1 MTLDLAKLFGVKEG
15 ELFTISSSYLP
26 KEYLSTKFFIKDN
39 KFWIL
44 EDGKEI
50 ISILRL
56 NDIDWNDFS
65 IIKVKEKIKFSSD
78 ELHILK
84 QIYNN
89 TAFRYM
95 TKDDS
100 EIWFFI
106 EKPML
111 LNELGK
117 KPFWDVEVSNSEA
130 IYTDGNLLLNVFKSL
145 PNFTCVDL
153 NDYVENFK
161 SLDVYGIWFPLNQ
174 RSDLNE

>member
-1 MTLDLAKLFGVKEG
+1 MTLDLAKLLGVKEG

-26 KEYLSTKFFIKDN
+26 KEYLYTKFFIKDN

-44 EDGKEI
+44 ENGKEI

-65 IIKVKEKIKFSSD
+65 IIKVKEKIKFSSN
-78 ELHILK
+78 ELQILK

-100 EIWFFI
+100 EIWFFKD
-106 EKPML
+106 KPFL
-111 LNELGK
+111 SNELGK
-117 KPFWDVEVSNSEA
+117 SFWNVEDSNSETICA
-130 IYTDGNLLLNVFKSL
+130 DGNLLLNVFKSL
-145 PNFTCVDL
+145 PNFTCIDL

-161 SLDVYGIWFPLNQ
+161 SLDVYGIWFH
-174 RSDLNE
+174 